1 MTQAMVTRAADDYYR
16 ISTEETFGISE
27 VYDATA
33 DLAEKNPSDEVGLG
47 VPPKGSEIVKKLLDL
62 GEGRIADMDA
72 GRIDKQVLSLWSPGV
87 QIFDPVQGTE
97 LAAWTNDIL
106 AAAVRSRTTA

>member
-1 MTQAMVTRAADDYYR
+1 
-16 ISTEETFGISE
+16 
-27 VYDATA
+27 
-33 DLAEKNPSDEVGLG
+33 
-47 VPPKGSEIVKKLLDL
+47 
-62 GEGRIADMDA
+62 MDA